1 METKI
6 KKWGNSLAV
15 RIPKDI
21 AQKHSLEE
29 GCGVVVVDSK
39 EGVVVKRVL
48 CHKLS
53 FKEMVKKITKKNLHK
68 EVDWGASQ
76 GKEIW

>member
-21 AQKHSLEE
+21 AQKHLLEE
-29 GCGVVVVDSK
+29 GCDVIVADSK
-39 EGVVVKRVL
+39 EGLVIKRVL
-48 CHKLS
+48 HHKLS
-53 FKEMVKKITKKNLHK
+53 LKEMVKKISKKNLHK
-68 EVDWGASQ
+68 EVDWGVSQ